1 MLTLLLYLLI
11 IYNYQHP
18 FVIIS
23 AMFDVKENNKF
34 IWDNFMF
41 IPFIVKQAM
50 IFSFVL
56 MTIIL
61 EKQLYQHGQTF
72 VYD

>member
-1 MLTLLLYLLI
+1 
-11 IYNYQHP
+11 
-18 FVIIS
+18 
-23 AMFDVKENNKF
+23 MFDVKENNKF